1 MEKYIDFSEVFTKNY
16 CEYSKY
22 VIGNRAIP
30 DLEDGCK
37 PIHKRILWSMYVNNN
52 TWDNK
57 RIKANTAK
65 GLVLGYSPH
74 GDTSVYEAMVRFA
87 NDSVNLNLIDGKGA
101 FGSIT
106 GRDVQPG
113 ADRYVEV
120 RLSEIA
126 KEYLKDIKLNI
137 AGMKDNYTLVRAN
150 DNEIIWMSKDAKN
163 RVSIESDGNITYY
176 NKNNNN
182 WDNIGNTSTEVD
194 GYRLSS
200 IKTDKKTA
208 RRIALWVSQHIPTA
222 KEMYKDWHT
231 WAAL

>member
-1 MEKYIDFSEVFTKNY
+1 MKKIINESTLKKIISE
-16 CEYSKY
+16 S
-22 VIGNRAIP
+22 
-30 DLEDGCK
+30 L
-37 PIHKRILWSMYVNNN
+37 
-52 TWDNK
+52 
-57 RIKANTAK
+57 
-65 GLVLGYSPH
+65 
-74 GDTSVYEAMVRFA
+74 
-87 NDSVNLNLIDGKGA
+87 
-101 FGSIT
+101 
-106 GRDVQPG
+106 
-113 ADRYVEV
+113 
-120 RLSEIA
+120 
-126 KEYLKDIKLNI
+126 KEYLNEIGNSTDGFLRIKNAQAKAENLGRYNQADKFRDY

>member
-1 MEKYIDFSEVFTKNY
+1 MKKIINESTLKKI
-16 CEYSKY
+16 
-22 VIGNRAIP
+22 
-30 DLEDGCK
+30 
-37 PIHKRILWSMYVNNN
+37 
-52 TWDNK
+52 
-57 RIKANTAK
+57 
-65 GLVLGYSPH
+65 
-74 GDTSVYEAMVRFA
+74 
-87 NDSVNLNLIDGKGA
+87 
-101 FGSIT
+101 
-106 GRDVQPG
+106 
-113 ADRYVEV
+113 
-120 RLSEIA
+120 IA
-126 KEYLKDIKLNI
+126 ETLKEYLNEIGDTPAGILAIKNAQAKADKAGRYSQADRFRDY

>member
-1 MEKYIDFSEVFTKNY
+1 MKKIINESTLKKIISE
-16 CEYSKY
+16 S
-22 VIGNRAIP
+22 
-30 DLEDGCK
+30 L
-37 PIHKRILWSMYVNNN
+37 
-52 TWDNK
+52 
-57 RIKANTAK
+57 
-65 GLVLGYSPH
+65 
-74 GDTSVYEAMVRFA
+74 
-87 NDSVNLNLIDGKGA
+87 
-101 FGSIT
+101 
-106 GRDVQPG
+106 
-113 ADRYVEV
+113 
-120 RLSEIA
+120 
-126 KEYLKDIKLNI
+126 KEYLNEIGNSTDGFLRIKNAQAKAEKSGRYDQADTFRDY

-231 WAAL
+231 WETI